1 MKLKERIIRQ
11 IESTGPISIADYMAM
26 CLFDRDE
33 GYYTNREPFG
43 KDGDFVT
50 APEVSQIFGE
60 LIGVWCV
67 NAWQA
72 LGSPVE
78 FVLCEIGPGRGT
90 LMKDLLR
97 AANKI
102 APNFTDAAR
111 IYMVE
116 ISDRLEQTQKATLA
130 KHGAAIIW
138 KKQFNDVDSG
148 PLVLIA
154 NELFDAIPSRQF
166 VKTNGRFAERVIA
179 LDEQMNLTFAVG
191 SGSID
196 EGLLPPGNDIAPEGS
211 IFEVA
216 PARDALMHE
225 IAARIHQD
233 RGAALVFDY
242 GHLHQGFGD
251 TLQALSRH
259 NAVDVLHIP
268 GAADLTTHVDFHSL
282 ALAARAEGCKTGAMT
297 QGEFLLAMGLLDR
310 AGALG
315 RSKSVEVQ
323 DKIRLD
329 VERLAAPEQMG
340 TLFKTLCV
348 TDTATH
354 VFPFASN

>member
-11 IESTGPISIADYMAM
+11 IAATGPISVADYMAM

-67 NAWQA
+67 NTWQA
-72 LGSPVE
+72 LGSPAE

-102 APNFTDAAR
+102 APNFTQAAR
-111 IYMVE
+111 IYLVE
-116 ISDRLEQTQKATLA
+116 ISDRLEQIQKAILA
-130 KHGAAIIW
+130 KHGTSIIW
-138 KKQFNDVDSG
+138 KKHFNDVGSG
-148 PLVLIA
+148 PLILIA

-166 VKTNGRFAERVIA
+166 VKTNGSFAERVIA

-196 EGLLPPGNDIAPEGS
+196 EGLPPGNDIAPEGS

-225 IAARIHQD
+225 IAARIHRD

-282 ALAARAEGCKTGAMT
+282 AMAARAEGCKTGAMT

-315 RSKSVEVQ
+315 RRKSVEVQ

-348 TDTATH
+348 ADTATH